1 MKISHVIPITL
12 SAPLASSDVLSI
24 LASGL
29 RAVKHDGM
37 KGRMVEALTIDR
49 KKLFEQVA
57 AHLERQIL
65 EGKLRPGD
73 QLPPERDL
81 QARFGVGRP
90 AIREALITLQRSGLL
105 EIANGTRARV
115 AMPTASAVVSGM
127 GSAVR
132 QMLSSAEG
140 QRHFQG
146 VRFFFETG
154 LARDAARHVTP
165 ELVEQLRAALE
176 ANEAA
181 IGDRHRFIE
190 TDVAFHFVLAQF
202 TGNPI
207 FAALHD
213 AMSEWLK
220 EQRVV
225 TLEAEG
231 QERIAFDAHSAIFRA
246 IAAGDPDAAE
256 AAMAAHLHQL
266 AATFWCRQPAA
277 E

>member
-1 MKISHVIPITL
+1 
-12 SAPLASSDVLSI
+12 
-24 LASGL
+24 
-29 RAVKHDGM
+29 
-37 KGRMVEALTIDR
+37 MVDALTIDR

-65 EGKLRPGD
+65 EGALRPGD

-90 AIREALITLQRSGLL
+90 AIREALITLQRSGLV

-132 QMLSSAEG
+132 QMLSTADG

-154 LARDAARHVTP
+154 LARLAARTARP
-165 ELVEQLRAALE
+165 QDIARFKAALE
-176 ANEAA
+176 ANRAA
-181 IGDRHRFIE
+181 IGDRPRFIE
-190 TDVAFHFVLAQF
+190 TDVAFHFVLAEI
-202 TGNPI
+202 GDNPI
-207 FAALHD
+207 FTALHD
-213 AMSEWLK
+213 AMSGWLT

-225 TLEAEG
+225 TLEAPG
-231 QERIAFDAHSAIFRA
+231 QDLIAYKAHVEIFDAIRA
-246 IAAGDPDAAE
+246 KDPDRAE
-256 AAMAAHLHQL
+256 QAMASHLLQL
-266 AATFWCRQPAA
+266 ADMFWKRKSKT

>member
-1 MKISHVIPITL
+1 
-12 SAPLASSDVLSI
+12 
-24 LASGL
+24 
-29 RAVKHDGM
+29 
-37 KGRMVEALTIDR
+37 MVEALTIDR
-49 KKLFEQVA
+49 KKVFEQVA

-65 EGKLRPGD
+65 DGKLRPGD

-115 AMPTASAVVSGM
+115 AMPTASGVMSGM

-132 QMLSSAEG
+132 QMLSSPEG

-154 LARDAARHVTP
+154 LARDAARRATP
-165 ELVEQLRAALE
+165 ELVKRLRSALA

-181 IGDRHRFIE
+181 VCDRLTFIE
-190 TDVAFHFVLAQF
+190 TDVAFHFVLADF

-213 AMSEWLK
+213 AMSGWLK

-231 QERIAFDAHSAIFRA
+231 QERIAVEAHRAIFLA
-246 IAAGDPDAAE
+246 IEAGDPDRAE

-266 AATFWCRQPAA
+266 AATFWCRQPPAGEPA
-277 E
+277 LLREAGPSA

>member
-1 MKISHVIPITL
+1 M
-12 SAPLASSDVLSI
+12 
-24 LASGL
+24 
-29 RAVKHDGM
+29 AVKHDGM
-37 KGRMVEALTIDR
+37 KGQMVEALTIDR

-81 QARFGVGRP
+81 QVRFGVGRP

-115 AMPTASAVVSGM
+115 AMPTASAVVTGM

-154 LARDAARHVTP
+154 LARDAARRATP
-165 ELVEQLRAALE
+165 GLVETLRAALG

-181 IGDRHRFIE
+181 IGDRERFIE
-190 TDVAFHFVLAQF
+190 TDVAFHLVLAQF

-213 AMSEWLK
+213 AMSGWLK

-231 QERIAFDAHSAIFRA
+231 QERIAFEAHAAIFRA

-256 AAMAAHLHQL
+256 AAMAAHLQQL
-266 AATFWCRQPAA
+266 AATFWCRQPDM